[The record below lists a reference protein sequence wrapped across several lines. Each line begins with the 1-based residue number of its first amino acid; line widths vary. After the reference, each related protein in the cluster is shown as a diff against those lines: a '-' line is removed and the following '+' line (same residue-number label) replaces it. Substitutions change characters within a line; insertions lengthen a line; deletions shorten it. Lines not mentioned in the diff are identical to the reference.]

1 MDDEVVLIRDDEG
14 TKRRLPLWMIG
25 VAAADQV
32 RNSKEENGNA
42 ISKVKEG
49 NASEIHLPKSKRTK
63 KGVSVSLEVD
73 SCLLVKCE
81 RKKRGRKLIEQEDEG
96 GCDAEVLEIADDKKR
111 SNRGGRKGQKRP
123 RGKRGVADGLMRES
137 IEEIENPSAGEDDGE
152 LTMDDLMSIAQEYI
166 TTDKHMEQRQS
177 LHTEQ
182 DAERRLPAISDSG
195 KESGGLPSAPQSSWK
210 SPRLE
215 EMVSVHNSIETS
227 AGEGTVV
234 NQSRTGDPAQ
244 DMLDLLLGPLLKKPA
259 WEENKIGLT
268 KEDMTFAGDI
278 TKQRQEPQNNIDTEV
293 VVPLTKKKSSLKDK
307 VAMLLD

>member
-96 GCDAEVLEIADDKKR
+96 GC
-111 SNRGGRKGQKRP
+111 
-123 RGKRGVADGLMRES
+123 
-137 IEEIENPSAGEDDGE
+137 E
-152 LTMDDLMSIAQEYI
+152 L
-166 TTDKHMEQRQS
+166 R
-177 LHTEQ
+177 
-182 DAERRLPAISDSG
+182 
-195 KESGGLPSAPQSSWK
+195 
-210 SPRLE
+210 
-215 EMVSVHNSIETS
+215 
-227 AGEGTVV
+227 
-234 NQSRTGDPAQ
+234 
-244 DMLDLLLGPLLKKPA
+244 
-259 WEENKIGLT
+259 
-268 KEDMTFAGDI
+268 
-278 TKQRQEPQNNIDTEV
+278 
-293 VVPLTKKKSSLKDK
+293 SLK
-307 VAMLLD
+307 LL